1 MRCTTIIFA
10 TFGTA
15 VMGENIFQ
23 SLFSVATSDIASVY
37 ADVTSKINPTTDTQ
51 ASIATELSSLGSQY
65 SSLTSVTATAT
76 GFALQ
81 SLSTQ
86 ISSLESRASNL
97 RSSASVLA
105 TAAASLKTTTS
116 EGGCKKSAFPVAAA
130 GLAGAFA
137 AAAAA
142 L

>member
-15 VMGENIFQ
+15 VMAENIFQ

-37 ADVTSKINPTTDTQ
+37 GDVTSKINPTTDTQ

-76 GFALQ
+76 DSALQ
-81 SLSTQ
+81 SLSSQ
-86 ISSLESRASNL
+86 ISSLESRASSL
-97 RSSASVLA
+97 QSSAAILANA
-105 TAAASLKTTTS
+105 TASVKTSTS
-116 EGGCKKSAFPVAAA
+116 EGGCKQSTFPTAAA

-137 AAAAA
+137 AVAAV

>member
-37 ADVTSKINPTTDTQ
+37 GDITSKVNATTDTQ
-51 ASIATELSSLGSQY
+51 ASIATELI
-65 SSLTSVTATAT
+65 TATAT
-76 GFALQ
+76 GSALQ

-105 TAAASLKTTTS
+105 TAAASVETTTS
-116 EGGCKKSAFPVAAA
+116 EGGCKKSAIPIAAA

-137 AAAAA
+137 AVAAA

>member
-10 TFGTA
+10 TLGTV

-37 ADVTSKINPTTDTQ
+37 GDVTSKINPTTDTQ

-65 SSLTSVTATAT
+65 SSLASVTATAT
-76 GFALQ
+76 GSALQ
-81 SLSTQ
+81 SLSSE
-86 ISSLESRASNL
+86 ISSLASWASDL

-105 TAAASLKTTTS
+105 ATTATHVSTTTS
-116 EGGCKKSAFPVAAA
+116 EGGCVQTAIPAAVGVA
-130 GLAGAFA
+130 GVFA
-137 AAAAA
+137 AIAAA

>member
-1 MRCTTIIFA
+1 MRCTAIIFA

-15 VMGENIFQ
+15 VVGENIFQ

-37 ADVTSKINPTTDTQ
+37 GDVTSKINPTTDTQ

-76 GFALQ
+76 GSALQ
-81 SLSTQ
+81 SLSSD
-86 ISSLESRASNL
+86 ISSLASRASDL
-97 RSSASVLA
+97 ESSASVLA
-105 TAAASLKTTTS
+105 ATATGSVSTATS
-116 EGGCKKSAFPVAAA
+116 EGSCMQTVFPAAA
-130 GLAGAFA
+130 GFAGAFA
-137 AAAAA
+137 AIAAA